1 MLGCDVFI
9 YGCLFFSEITTIA
22 SRHSFAF
29 GKWDA
34 VMSLNTTRFTPM
46 AAKT

>member
-1 MLGCDVFI
+1 MLGCDVFSC
-9 YGCLFFSEITTIA
+9 GRLFFSEIKTIA

-34 VMSLNTTRFTPM
+34 VMSLNTIRFTPM

>member
-9 YGCLFFSEITTIA
+9 CGSLFFSEIKTIA

-29 GKWDA
+29 GIWDA
-34 VMSLNTTRFTPM
+34 VMRLNTIRFTPM

>member
-9 YGCLFFSEITTIA
+9 SGRLFFSEIKTIA
-22 SRHSFAF
+22 PCHSFAF

-34 VMSLNTTRFTPM
+34 VMSLNTIRFIIM